1 VWLFAYIVHTVSVRT
16 LVVPNFKDSNLSD
29 WITLDEEIRETVIY
43 PDSNR
48 ETEVATNE
56 VLLGGDYCAVV
67 KKVVLKVDASLQKTS
82 KKKWDNMLI
91 LSLVPQSENQCQ
103 QQSTRLYFNSFSYQ
117 KPYEVFF
124 VMFMLL
130 IVLVT

>member
-1 VWLFAYIVHTVSVRT
+1 MWLFAHIVHTVSVRT

-56 VLLGGDYCAVV
+56 VLLGGDYSAVV
-67 KKVVLKVDASLQKTS
+67 KVVLKVDASLQKTS
-82 KKKWDNMLI
+82 KKI
-91 LSLVPQSENQCQ
+91 G
-103 QQSTRLYFNSFSYQ
+103 
-117 KPYEVFF
+117 
-124 VMFMLL
+124 
-130 IVLVT
+130 VTC